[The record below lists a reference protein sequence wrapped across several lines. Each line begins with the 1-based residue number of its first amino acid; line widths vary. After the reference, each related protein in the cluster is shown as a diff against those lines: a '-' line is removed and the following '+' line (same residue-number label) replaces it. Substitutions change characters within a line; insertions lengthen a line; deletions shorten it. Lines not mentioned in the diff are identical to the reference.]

1 MSLEMSKQSK
11 TMSGHRPLSPEI
23 NEGAGMSLNEI
34 KGLKKAVD
42 RGAARFWAKQ
52 GMTDPGLDTGYN
64 YGSKAGKP
72 KKTG

>member
-1 MSLEMSKQSK
+1 MSKQSK
-11 TMSGHRPLSPEI
+11 TMGGQRPMTPEI
-23 NEGAGMSLNEI
+23 VEGAGMSLNDV

-42 RGAARFWAKQ
+42 RGAALFWAKQ
-52 GMTDPGLDTGYN
+52 GMTDPGLNSGYN